1 MNNLLISVCIPTY
14 NNVKNLQKVID
25 SVVMQSFTSYEI
37 IVSDDST
44 TSEVKELIQLNIQNG
59 VVIRY
64 FHHSISLGSPKNW
77 NFAIQQATGKYIKIL
92 HHDDWLLTSDALALY
107 YGEISKAEKSFVFA
121 AAESI
126 QNGHLIPHI
135 PRDIDIQEYTINPFT
150 LLKANFIGGPSS
162 MLFPNE
168 NLFFDERLEWLVD
181 VDFYLNL
188 SLNEFKIKYIPKQI
202 YCVFLDSS
210 NITNRCV
217 NDFDLNIKEL
227 SIIYHKH
234 KNKLRLSKRL
244 QLLVFM
250 HHYLRQVHKTNL
262 VKSSFKILFKQSN

>member
-44 TSEVKELIQLNIQNG
+44 TSEVKALIQMNIQNG
-59 VVIRY
+59 VAIRY
-64 FHHSISLGSPKNW
+64 FHHAISLGSPKNW
-77 NFAIQQATGKYIKIL
+77 NFAIQQAKGKYIKIL

-107 YGEISKAEKSFVFA
+107 YAEISKAEKTFVFA

-126 QNGHLIPHI
+126 QNGNLMHHVPSKTMCQDL
-135 PRDIDIQEYTINPFT
+135 QANPFVI
-150 LLKANFIGGPSS
+150 LRANFIGGPSS
-162 MLFPNE
+162 MLFPNDQF
-168 NLFFDERLEWLVD
+168 LFDERLIWLVD
-181 VDFYLNL
+181 VDFYIQLFVNNYTVNYV
-188 SLNEFKIKYIPKQI
+188 SKQL
-202 YCVFLDSS
+202 YCTFMDDS

-217 NDFDLNIKEL
+217 NDYDLNIKEL

-250 HHYLRQVHKTNL
+250 HHYLRQVHKTNFIS
-262 VKSSFKILFKQSN
+262 SSFKILFHQSN